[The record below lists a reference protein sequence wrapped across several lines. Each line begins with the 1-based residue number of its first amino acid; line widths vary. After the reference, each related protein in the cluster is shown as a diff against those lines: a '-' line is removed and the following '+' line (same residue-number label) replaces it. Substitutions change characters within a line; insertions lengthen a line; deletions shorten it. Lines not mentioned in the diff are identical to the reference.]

1 MLEGRRKLVLTLT
14 VAALAPAAVAAASS
28 TASASGQRDQR
39 PNSSVEVGTT
49 AIAKLGTV
57 LVRGS
62 GSTLYMFQPD
72 GASKVACSASCQKIW
87 PPLIAPATGVAKAI
101 GAAKQSLIGSDRDPV
116 NGKRVVT
123 YDGWP
128 LYTYVL
134 DKRRGEATGQNVAL
148 NGGFWW
154 VLTPAGKINRTPISH
169 GGGYVGS

>member
-1 MLEGRRKLVLTLT
+1 MAV
-14 VAALAPAAVAAASS
+14 LAPAATAAV
-28 TASASGQRDQR
+28 TGPASASQKRAER
-39 PNSSVEVGTT
+39 PNSSVEVGT
-49 AIAKLGTV
+49 ARIAKLGTV

-62 GSTLYMFQPD
+62 GSVLYMFQPD
-72 GASKVACSASCQKIW
+72 AASKVVCNAACQKIW
-87 PPLIAPATGVAKAI
+87 PPLVAPATGVAKAI
-101 GAAKQSLIGSDRDPV
+101 DGARQSMIGSDRDPV
-116 NGKRVVT
+116 NGKRIVT

-134 DKRRGEATGQNVAL
+134 DKHRGEASGQNVAL